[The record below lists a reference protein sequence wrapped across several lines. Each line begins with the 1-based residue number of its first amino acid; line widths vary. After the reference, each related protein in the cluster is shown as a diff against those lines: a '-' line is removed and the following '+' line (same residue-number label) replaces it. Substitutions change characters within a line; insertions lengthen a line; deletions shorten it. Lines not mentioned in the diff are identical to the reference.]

1 MSAAVATRTV
11 PELELEVIDR
21 AIAWSQEQ
29 TDRPP
34 AQLTVQANRLYAAVK
49 DLETARNMVTS

>member
-1 MSAAVATRTV
+1 MSAATAIRTV

-29 TDRPP
+29 ANRSP
-34 AQLTVQANRLYAAVK
+34 AQLTVKANRLYAAVK
-49 DLETARNMVTS
+49 DLETARNMVTQ